1 MAERLPIVVYGA
13 SGYTGRLVCRV
24 LADKGVSFA
33 IAGRD
38 KKKLSD
44 LALTLGKPPEVVVAA
59 LDDAK
64 ALEKMAARARVVLD
78 CAGPFELHGKPVQ
91 DAALAAKSH
100 FLDITGEHRYMR
112 ATWARDAEAKARGV
126 ALINAVGFD
135 VVPTDAAAA
144 IAAEAA
150 GAPVE
155 SVKIAFATKGA
166 RPTQGTT
173 RSMIALSHLG
183 SLAWVDGKW
192 VPEKVGAEKWTV
204 DFQPPVGRRTVIA
217 APWGDVATAPRT
229 TGARNV
235 RTFMALPP
243 KLAMLSPLMKLTR
256 LPGAGALLER
266 WVRSLPEGPTAEQ
279 RARGR
284 SSIHAEATGKKST
297 RAAWVTC
304 GDGYD
309 FTAVSASLCA
319 MRAAEESFQGK
330 GALTPTQAFG
340 AKWLLEQLKKEG
352 AADWKLAD

>member
-13 SGYTGRLVCRV
+13 TGYTGRLVSRV
-24 LADKGVSFA
+24 LASKGVAFA

-38 KKKLSD
+38 RKKLSD
-44 LALTLGKPPEVVVAA
+44 LALALGKPPEVIVAG
-59 LDDAK
+59 LDDAA

-78 CAGPFELHGKPVQ
+78 CAGPFEKYGKPVQ

-100 FLDITGEHRYMR
+100 FMDITGEHSYMR

-150 GAPVE
+150 GAPIE
-155 SVKIAFATKGA
+155 SVKIAFAAKGA

-173 RSMIALSHLG
+173 RSMIALAHMG
-183 SLAWVDGKW
+183 SLAWVNGKW

-243 KLAMLSPLMKLTR
+243 AVARFAPLMKLTR

-266 WVRSLPEGPTAEQ
+266 WVRSLPEGPTPEQ
-279 RARGR
+279 RAKGR
-284 SSIHAEATGKKST
+284 SAIHAEATGAKGT

-309 FTAVSASLCA
+309 FTAISASLCA
-319 MRAAEESFQGK
+319 MRAAEGDFTGK
-330 GALTPTQAFG
+330 GALTPVQAFG
-340 AKWLLEQLKKEG
+340 AQWLLDSLKKEG
-352 AADWKLAD
+352 AASWALVP